1 MPVTRVFGWPYERPD
16 ADQPGVTLHGG
27 LDGSHPILA
36 EEIERDVARLLT
48 GFRFLQRVIYTE
60 SGSFVKAN
68 YPGLRMVRVVCQAGG
83 GAGGGAVATSSS
95 ERSAGRGGG
104 GGEYAES
111 WLPADIL
118 PSTVTVTV
126 GAGGEGV
133 PGAEGLPGG
142 DSSFG
147 TLVVARGGP
156 GGVVSTGTGNT
167 GSAGTSG
174 GTGGVGDLLIPGG
187 EGGGVHR
194 NSGANLA
201 ISGEGGNSVLGH
213 GGKMRI
219 PGSTYFVG
227 SPGTGYGG
235 GGGGAANLTS
245 QSASVGG
252 DGAPG
257 IVIVDIY
264 V

>member
-48 GFRFLQRVIYTE
+48 GFRFLQRVIYTA

-68 YPGLRMVRVVCQAGG
+68 YPGLRAVRVVCQAGG
-83 GAGGGAVATSSS
+83 GAGGGGAATSGS
-95 ERSAGRGGG
+95 ERSGGTG
-104 GGEYAES
+104 GAGGEYAES
-111 WLPADIL
+111 WLSADIL

-126 GAGGEGV
+126 GAGGAAV
-133 PGAEGLPGG
+133 TGAAGLAGG

-147 TLVVARGGP
+147 DLVVARGGP
-156 GGVVSTGTGNT
+156 GGTVSTGTGGTAVT
-167 GSAGTSG
+167 GPAG
-174 GTGGVGDLLIPGG
+174 GTGGVGDLLVPGG
-187 EGGGVHR
+187 SGGSLHR
-194 NSGANLA
+194 NSGANLVLPG
-201 ISGEGGNSVLGH
+201 SGGNSVLGH
-213 GGKMRI
+213 GGPMRV
-219 PGSTYFVG
+219 PANTYFAGANG
-227 SPGTGYGG
+227 SGYGG
-235 GGGGAANLTS
+235 GGAGAANLTG
-245 QSASVGG
+245 QPASSGG